1 MCDGLIPA
9 MWITAGFNSLRP
21 LGSYIKDVQ
30 VRLEFFQT
38 WLDEGI
44 PHVYWINKFFFTH
57 GFLTG
62 ALQNYARKYSIAID
76 TLAFDQ
82 LVVHEAPD
90 DGAGVER
97 PEDGLYCVGMLLEGA
112 RWNKKKRYM
121 DESEPKILYTTT
133 PMVHFSPI
141 TKDEVTTEGRF
152 ACPLFKTPDRK
163 GVLMTTGH
171 STNYVCDIKF
181 PTAVPAA
188 HWVKRG
194 VAMLLSIAE

>member
-1 MCDGLIPA
+1 
-9 MWITAGFNSLRP
+9 
-21 LGSYIKDVQ
+21 
-30 VRLEFFQT
+30 
-38 WLDEGI
+38 
-44 PHVYWINKFFFTH
+44 VYWINKFFFTH

-62 ALQNYARKYSIAID
+62 ALQNYARKYKIAID

-82 LVVHEAPD
+82 LVVHDADEN
-90 DGAGVER
+90 GEGITR
-97 PEDGLYCVGMLLEGA
+97 PEDGLYCIGMLMEGA
-112 RWNKKKRYM
+112 RWGKKKRHV
-121 DESEPKILYTTT
+121 DESEAKVLYTSA

-141 TKDEVTTEGRF
+141 KKSEISNANRF

-171 STNYVCDIKF
+171 STNYVCDIKL
-181 PTAVPAA
+181 PTNVPAA